1 MCGIMGYI
9 GSRDGK
15 QAVLEGLHQLEYRGY
30 DSAGMAFM
38 ADGSWQVRKEVG
50 RVANLEAAVADI
62 SSPAPIAIGHTRWA
76 THGEAT
82 TVNCHPHSYGS
93 VTLVHNG
100 IIENYREIAAVLE
113 QDGMTP
119 LSETDTEVA
128 ALLIGSHYHGDPLKT
143 LKATLPLLEG
153 SYAFCIVFSD
163 RPDTL
168 YAARKGSP
176 IVVAQ
181 TDREGLISS
190 DILGTAAYTKQF
202 FSMPEASI
210 AAVTKDEVHLYDYRL
225 KELTPAWET
234 IAWDVEGAQK
244 QGYEYFMKKEIHE
257 QPQAF
262 TRTVLPRMTD
272 GLPDLAIDGMDDELL
287 RPISALT
294 VVGCG
299 TAMHSGLVGKH
310 VIEQS
315 LRLPV
320 QVEIASEFRY
330 REPVLLPGTLAV
342 FVSQSGETADTLA
355 ALRLAK
361 EQGVKTLAI
370 VNVKGSSIARESDFA
385 LYTHAGPEVA
395 VASTKAYMV
404 QLTAFYLLAWRI
416 GLAQQRLKTEEV
428 RRQVED
434 FLKLPQL
441 MEKLLADD
449 RRMKKIGDILSEHS
463 DLFFIGR
470 GLDYALSMEGSI
482 KLKEISYIHSEA
494 YAAGEL
500 KHGTISLITE
510 EVPCIALA
518 TQPTLYSKMISNI
531 REVKTRGA
539 FVVVICRPDFP
550 QEAGLYD
557 VRVELPPCA
566 QTFTP
571 FLAVIYLQLIAYYTS
586 YAKGLDVD
594 HPRNLAKSVT
604 VE

>member
-9 GSRDGK
+9 GSNDGK
-15 QAVLEGLHQLEYRGY
+15 KAVLEGLHNLEYRGY
-30 DSAGMAFM
+30 DSAGMAFLHNKE
-38 ADGSWQVRKEVG
+38 WIIEKEVG
-50 RVANLEAAVADI
+50 RVANLEAAVA
-62 SSPAPIAIGHTRWA
+62 SYQGVSPLAIGHTRWA

-82 TVNCHPHSYGS
+82 TVNCHPHSHGA

-100 IIENYREIAAVLE
+100 IIENYREIAAMLE
-113 QDGMTP
+113 ARGLAP
-119 LSETDTEVA
+119 ISETDTEVA
-128 ALLIGSHYHGDPLKT
+128 ALLIGSHYQGNPLKT
-143 LKATLPLLEG
+143 LRACLPLLEG
-153 SYAFCIVFSD
+153 SYAFCIAFAD
-163 RPDTL
+163 HPDTL
-168 YAARKGSP
+168 FAARKGSP
-176 IVVAQ
+176 IVVAK
-181 TDREGLISS
+181 TEEEGLISS
-190 DILGTAAYTKQF
+190 DILGTAAYSKEF
-202 FSMPEASI
+202 FAMPEMSI
-210 AAVTKDEVHLYDYRL
+210 VALSQSDVHVYDYRL
-225 KELTPAWET
+225 HELEPQWET

-244 QGYEYFMKKEIHE
+244 QGYEFFMQKEIHE

-262 TRTVLPRMTD
+262 EQTVRPRIAD
-272 GLPDLAIDGMDDELL
+272 GLPDLRIDGIDDETL
-287 RPISALT
+287 AAVQAVV

-310 VIEQS
+310 MIEQN

-330 REPVLLPGTLAV
+330 RDPVFLPQTLAV

-355 ALRLAK
+355 ALRLAR

-370 VNVKGSSIARESDFA
+370 VNVKGSSIARESDYV

-404 QLTAFYLLAWRI
+404 QLAAFYLLAWRI
-416 GLAQQRLKTEEV
+416 ALVQKRMSREAVKCQLQQ
-428 RRQVED
+428 
-434 FLKLPQL
+434 FLQLPQQ
-441 MEKLLADD
+441 MEELLASTK
-449 RRMKKIGDILSEHS
+449 RMKKTGDLLSEHT

-518 TQPTLYSKMISNI
+518 TQPALYSKMISNI

-539 FVVVICRPDFP
+539 YVVLICQADFP
-550 QEAGLYD
+550 QEEGLYD
-557 VRVELPPCA
+557 VRFDLPACEERFA
-566 QTFTP
+566 P
-571 FLAVIYLQLIAYYTS
+571 FLAVIQLQLIAYYTS